1 MRNTREYDRERFA
14 GYTGVGAPCW
24 GVMLDTIRAIP
35 DELRSIVAMLLA
47 LVAQSEY
54 SPEMDP
60 DAGPL
65 HRAAQVG
72 TVISVV
78 VIAVVALVGVLVLAQ
93 VESALPSIS
102 NTELSNTQTSILDG
116 FAGAMD
122 LIPVVLL
129 VLVASLVIGIVQRLR
144 SGGMA

>member
-1 MRNTREYDRERFA
+1 
-14 GYTGVGAPCW
+14 
-24 GVMLDTIRAIP
+24 MLDSLRAIP
-35 DELRSIVAMLLA
+35 DELRGIVAMLLS
-47 LVAQSEY
+47 LLAQSGLA
-54 SPEMDP
+54 PEMDP

>member
-1 MRNTREYDRERFA
+1 
-14 GYTGVGAPCW
+14 
-24 GVMLDTIRAIP
+24 MLDTIRAIP

-102 NTELSNTQTSILDG
+102 NTELSNTQTSILDV

>member
-1 MRNTREYDRERFA
+1 
-14 GYTGVGAPCW
+14 
-24 GVMLDTIRAIP
+24 MLDTIRAIP
-35 DELRSIVAMLLA
+35 DELRSIVAMLLT

-54 SPEMDP
+54 SPAMDP

>member
-1 MRNTREYDRERFA
+1 
-14 GYTGVGAPCW
+14 
-24 GVMLDTIRAIP
+24 MLDTIRAIP

-47 LVAQSEY
+47 LVAQSKVA
-54 SPEMDP
+54 PEMDP

-93 VESALPSIS
+93 VESALPTID

-122 LIPVVLL
+122 LVPVVLL
-129 VLVASLVIGIVQRLR
+129 VLIASLVIGIVQRLR